1 MRELL
6 EILMEELPELIYIS
20 DPHTYE
26 LLYLNEAGR
35 RAFGELS
42 PDGSSRCYRVLQ
54 GLEEPCP
61 CLLYTSK

>member
-6 EILMEELPELIYIS
+6 ETLMEELPELIYIS

-42 PDGSSRCYRVLQ
+42 PDGSSR
-54 GLEEPCP
+54 
-61 CLLYTSK
+61 